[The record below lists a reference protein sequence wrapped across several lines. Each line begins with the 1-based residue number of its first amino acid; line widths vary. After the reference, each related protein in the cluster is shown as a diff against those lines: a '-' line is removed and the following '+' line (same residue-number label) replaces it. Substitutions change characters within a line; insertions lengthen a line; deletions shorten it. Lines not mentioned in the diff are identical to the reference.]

1 MKNILNEEINQ
12 MKYLFDYKKGI
23 VISEQSVATTQTNYT
38 VKDIQNKLIE
48 LGYKD
53 ALSNQGKIKNP
64 ADGRFGPA
72 TLNAV
77 TQAIRTAN
85 TQAPAAATDKTN
97 NQQISQT
104 QTANTASAQT
114 ANNASAQAPA
124 AATDA
129 SKLTTAKP
137 ELKTNQSALSSESQ
151 ASSSQWCKENTIPQE
166 PYFEK
171 CFAGVGKTD
180 GDAKKSLNKSIKE
193 FNTTNNV
200 RYKNRRASFW
210 DATNSTLYEVWS
222 TATLDKKTE
231 QNRQST
237 LKSMKAGAQQKT
249 A

>member
-23 VISEQSVATTQTNYT
+23 VISEQGVATTQTNYT

-85 TQAPAAATDKTN
+85 TQAPAAATDDSKGVGTADR
-97 NQQISQT
+97 QQVSGTKIET
-104 QTANTASAQT
+104 KNTT
-114 ANNASAQAPA
+114 
-124 AATDA
+124 
-129 SKLTTAKP
+129 KLTTAIP

-180 GDAKKSLNKSIKE
+180 KDARKSLNDSIQK
-193 FNTTNNV
+193 FNTDNNV

-210 DATNSTLYEVWS
+210 DAAKSTLYEVWS

-231 QNRQST
+231 QNRQNT
-237 LKSMKAGAQQKT
+237 LNSMKAGAQQKT

>member
-23 VISEQSVATTQTNYT
+23 VISEQGVATTQTNYT

-53 ALSNQGKIKNP
+53 TLSNQGKIKNP

-97 NQQISQT
+97 NQQTSET
-104 QTANTASAQT
+104 QPTNTASAQT
-114 ANNASAQAPA
+114 TA

-137 ELKTNQSALSSESQ
+137 ELKTNQSALSSEIQ

-180 GDAKKSLNKSIKE
+180 GDAKKSLNNSIQK
-193 FNTTNNV
+193 FNTDNNV

-231 QNRQST
+231 QNRQNT
-237 LKSMKAGAQQKT
+237 LKSMKAGAQQKP